1 MRRLLSASLL
11 LAAAASAPA
20 AEKPLT
26 LEEAL
31 ASVEAAHPLMQA
43 AQADLDLALADEKF
57 AGSSNDATLTAEAV
71 LRQGRPTTG
80 DDDWL
85 DDNVGR
91 LVLRKTLL
99 DFGRQ
104 SGQVAAA
111 RQEVNARQLALMDTR
126 DARRIDI
133 MARFFDVMLAD
144 LRYGA
149 ENEFMAVFYVRWDD
163 SKKRY
168 DLGELTPSQLAELEA
183 RYQDQR
189 EKRNRS
195 LMAQRTTR
203 QKLANSLNQPGKLP
217 SVLAPPQL
225 KQNDLPLPTY
235 EDMLPLALESNRKL
249 LALQSQLNAVASR
262 SDAIRAGRAPTLD
275 VEVIAG
281 DYSRDTTTR
290 DRVSGALILNWPI
303 YQGERIDGRLAR
315 QIAERTRLEAQ
326 AEQYRRDLAES
337 LLETLQEIEWLRNS
351 ARPAAKVQIDYRDKV
366 LDRARAE
373 YELEMRTNL
382 GMTMAETQ
390 ASAIRAS
397 EVEYRLALAL
407 ARLEALVG
415 RPLAEFASQ
424 TKLTENK

>member
-1 MRRLLSASLL
+1 MMLRALSASLL
-11 LAAAASAPA
+11 LAAASALA
-20 AEKPLT
+20 AETPLT
-26 LEEAL
+26 LEDAL
-31 ASVEAAHPLMQA
+31 ATVDAPHPMMQA
-43 AQADLDLALADEKF
+43 AQANLDLALADEKL
-57 AGSSNDATLTAEAV
+57 AGSTNDAMLTAEGI

-80 DDDWL
+80 SNDWL

-99 DFGRQ
+99 DFGRE
-104 SGQVAAA
+104 SGQVDAA
-111 RQEVNARQLALMDTR
+111 RQEVNARQLALMETR

-133 MARFFDVMLAD
+133 MARFFDVLLAD
-144 LRYGA
+144 ARYGA
-149 ENEFMAVFYVRWDD
+149 ENEFMAVFYVNWDD

-168 DLGELTPSQLAELEA
+168 DLGEMTASDLASREA

-195 LMAQRTTR
+195 LLAQRATR
-203 QKLANSLNQPGKLP
+203 QKLANVLNQPGKLQ

-225 KQNDLPLPTY
+225 KQNDLPLPAY
-235 EDMLPLALESNRKL
+235 EAMLPLALESNRKL
-249 LALQSQLNAVASR
+249 LALQAQLNAVASR
-262 SDAIRAGRAPTLD
+262 SDAIRASRAPTLD

-281 DYSRDTTTR
+281 DYSRDTSTR
-290 DRVSGALILNWPI
+290 DRLSGGLILNLPL
-303 YQGERIDGRLAR
+303 YQGARVDSRLAR
-315 QIAERTRLEAQ
+315 QVAERTRLEAQ
-326 AEQYRRDLAES
+326 AEQYRRELAES

-351 ARPAAKVQIDYRDKV
+351 ARPAARVQIDYRDKA

-382 GMTMAETQ
+382 GVTMAETQ
-390 ASAIRAS
+390 AAAIRAS

-415 RPLAEFASQ
+415 RPLSELAMQ
-424 TKLTENK
+424 TKLTESK